1 MQLRVLLPTRVLVD
15 REVRRLVA
23 EAENGSFGILE
34 RHADI
39 VSSLV
44 PGILVL
50 EPVDAPERY
59 LGIDTGVLVKCGE
72 EVLVA
77 TRNAVEGDDL
87 DDLRRAVRARFVDL
101 DDRERQARTAL
112 ARLEA
117 GVVRRFVEYR
127 EQG

>member
-1 MQLRVLLPTRVLVD
+1 MQLRVLLPSRILVD
-15 REVRRLVA
+15 REVRRVVA

-39 VSSLV
+39 AAALV

-50 EPVDAPERY
+50 EPVDAAERY
-59 LGIDTGVLVKCGE
+59 VGIDVGVLVKCGA

-77 TRNAVEGDDL
+77 TRDAVEGDDL
-87 DDLRRAVRARFVDL
+87 DDLRRAVRERFVQL
-101 DDRERQARTAL
+101 DDRGRQAQTAL

-117 GVVRRFVEYR
+117 GVVRRFVEYQ